1 MKTSWTLLQKA
12 VCTLQH
18 FQKQM
23 SKHRKLLILMVI
35 IKTGGHAR
43 DRFSLTFLPANAKP
57 VVPVFCQAPHF
68 PETGPKPTGSTFR
81 TGMPSSGQ
89 KGPAGGRKKTLRSS
103 IFCDTIVLFPPCS
116 LGLLFSLSL
125 SLPFSSFSVHRKV
138 PHCRRRRW
146 TQVSMTWPFFLEVFH
161 FKPLSPQFSI
171 TTEWSQFRQQSETQ
185 DGQLTPK
192 PLLAN
197 KHLFIYLFSST
208 ILQRQTPER
217 FKRSARSS

>member
-1 MKTSWTLLQKA
+1 ML
-12 VCTLQH
+12 V
-18 FQKQM
+18 
-23 SKHRKLLILMVI
+23 
-35 IKTGGHAR
+35 
-43 DRFSLTFLPANAKP
+43 
-57 VVPVFCQAPHF
+57 
-68 PETGPKPTGSTFR
+68 TGSLSHFYPQMQNQSFQCSVR
-81 TGMPSSGQ
+81 LPIFPKQDRSLQAVLFELGCLLPV
-89 KGPAGGRKKTLRSS
+89 KRVLREGGKKPLRSS